1 MQCIFEHILIVMEP
15 DDAQRHGQKK
25 PVIQRNCLNQARQDS
40 QCKTRKLEIY
50 PTKNEVVED
59 IYLEP
64 KVWGRTDPWEAPVH
78 ENHQDYNFIQLDILK
93 EEDES
98 QKIWTIENIH

>member
-1 MQCIFEHILIVMEP
+1 
-15 DDAQRHGQKK
+15 
-25 PVIQRNCLNQARQDS
+25 
-40 QCKTRKLEIY
+40 
-50 PTKNEVVED
+50 VVED

-78 ENHQDYNFIQLDILK
+78 ENNQDYNFIQLDILK

-98 QKIWTIENIH
+98 QKILTIEDIH